1 MKFKLKDKMAIAT
14 LVGAI
19 RGQDGFG
26 QGYGLNLKGRGATQ
40 TLPGGL
46 CSLAIQ
52 IATLVFVLK
61 RTLYMVSR
69 EEPRMTQVDQGID
82 ILDKN

>member
-1 MKFKLKDKMAIAT
+1 MVIGT
-14 LVGAI
+14 LVRAI
-19 RGQDGFG
+19 RGWDSFG
-26 QGYGLNLKGRGATQ
+26 RGYSLNLKGRGATQ

-52 IATLVFVLK
+52 IATLVFVVK

-69 EEPRMTQVDQGID
+69 EEPRMTQVDQGHNLAD
-82 ILDKN
+82 RD

>member
-1 MKFKLKDKMAIAT
+1 MAIGK
-14 LVGAI
+14 LLGMI

-26 QGYGLNLKGRGATQ
+26 QGYGLNLKGKGATQ

-52 IATLVFVLK
+52 IATLVFVVK
-61 RTLYMVSR
+61 RTLYMINR
-69 EEPRMTQVDQGID
+69 EEPRMTQVDQVND
-82 ILDKN
+82 LADRS